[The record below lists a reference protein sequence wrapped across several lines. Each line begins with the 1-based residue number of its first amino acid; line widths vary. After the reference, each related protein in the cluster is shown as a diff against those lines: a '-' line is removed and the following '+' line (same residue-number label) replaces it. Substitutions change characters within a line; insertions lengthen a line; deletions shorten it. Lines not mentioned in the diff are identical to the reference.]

1 MVVVMCGSLVRIA
14 CHGVIFN
21 TRAAVTPTS
30 YELPN
35 PTADNYRIQ
44 HRADAIDYFY

>member
-1 MVVVMCGSLVRIA
+1 MCGSLVRIA
-14 CHGVIFN
+14 SHRVIFN
-21 TRAAVTPTS
+21 TKAAVILTS

-44 HRADAIDYFY
+44 LRADAIDYFYWVIN